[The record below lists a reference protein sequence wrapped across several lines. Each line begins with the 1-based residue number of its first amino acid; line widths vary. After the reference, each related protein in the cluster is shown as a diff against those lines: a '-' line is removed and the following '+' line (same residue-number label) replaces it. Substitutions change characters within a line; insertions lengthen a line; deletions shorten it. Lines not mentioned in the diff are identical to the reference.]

1 MGFLFTKKIKIII
14 MKGWIKSIR
23 QSKGLMFLAITDGQ
37 RDHQLTLREG
47 EYEIIGEIKVGASF
61 IADGYDSVTPR
72 GFDEFVV
79 SKLTIVGKSD
89 DEYPIQPKRHSSDFL
104 RTVPELRGRTKSV
117 QSTFKMR
124 HYLSQELHRFFCEKE
139 FIQYWTPVI
148 TQADCEG
155 AGETFEVKTDWL
167 DEKLTV
173 SAQLHGEVGMM
184 SLGQIYTFGPCFR
197 AEKSSTK
204 KHLSEFWMV
213 EPEMAFYSLEE
224 TIDLSEEMLK
234 SMLSGVLKYEDDFR
248 KLETD
253 TSHITSILDK
263 PWIKIKYQDVCEEF
277 KLKFGE
283 DISSD
288 IEKLLIDKYK
298 LPVFVTHWPKDL
310 KPFYMKKDD
319 KFAYCFD
326 LIFPEVGELIGGS
339 AREDDYDILKSEMI
353 KSGLDMDKMDWYL
366 KTRKWGS
373 VPHAGF
379 GLGFDRLV
387 TFVCKLQKIH
397 DSIPFPIS
405 Y

>member
-1 MGFLFTKKIKIII
+1 

-23 QSKGLMFLAITDGQ
+23 QSKGLMFIAITDGQ
-37 RDHQLTLREG
+37 KDHQLTLKEG
-47 EYEIIGEIKVGASF
+47 EYELTGELKVGASF
-61 IADGYDSVTPR
+61 ISEGQDSVTPR
-72 GFDEFVV
+72 GFAEFIV
-79 SKLTIVGKSD
+79 SKMTIVGVSD
-89 DEYPIQPKRHSSDFL
+89 DEYPIQPKKHSQDFL
-104 RTVPELRGRTKSV
+104 RTVPELRGRTKGV
-117 QSTFKMR
+117 QSTWKMR
-124 HYLSQELHRFFCEKE
+124 HYLSQEFHKFFSSKE

-155 AGETFEVKTDWL
+155 AGETFGVKTDWL

-173 SAQLHGEVGMM
+173 SGQLHGEVGMM
-184 SLGQIYTFGPCFR
+184 SLGHIYTFGPCFR
-197 AEKSSTK
+197 AEKSTTK
-204 KHLSEFWMV
+204 KHLSEFWMI

-234 SMLSGVLKYEDDFR
+234 SVLSGVLKYEEDFK

-253 TSHITSILDK
+253 TTHITSLLDK
-263 PWIKIKYQDVCEEF
+263 EWLRMRYEDVCIEF
-277 KLKFGE
+277 KVKYGE

-288 IEKLLIDKYK
+288 IEKKIMDKYK
-298 LPVFVTHWPKDL
+298 IPVYITHWPKEL
-310 KPFYMKKDD
+310 KPFYMKKDE
-319 KFAYCFD
+319 KFALCFD

-339 AREDDYDILKSEMI
+339 SREDSYEVLKSEME
-353 KSGLDMDKMDWYL
+353 KAGLDMEKMEWYL
-366 KTRKWGS
+366 RTRKWGS
-373 VPHAGF
+373 VPHSGF

>member
-1 MGFLFTKKIKIII
+1 

-23 QSKGLMFLAITDGQ
+23 SSKGIMFLSITDGQ
-37 RDHQLTLREG
+37 KDHQLTLKEG
-47 EYEIIGEIKVGASF
+47 EYKLTGELKVGASF
-61 IADGYDSVTPR
+61 ISEGYDSITPR
-72 GFDEFVV
+72 GFAEFVV
-79 SKLTIVGKSD
+79 SKITIVGPSD
-89 DEYPIQPKRHSSDFL
+89 DEYPIQPKKHSQDFL
-104 RTVPELRGRTKSV
+104 RTVPELRGRTKGV
-117 QSTFKMR
+117 QSTWKIR
-124 HYLSQELHRFFCEKE
+124 HYLSQEIHKFFSSKE
-139 FIQYWTPVI
+139 FIQYWSPVI

-155 AGETFEVKTDWL
+155 AGETFGVKSDWL

-197 AEKSSTK
+197 AEKSATK
-204 KHLSEFWMV
+204 KHLSEFWML

-224 TIDLSEEMLK
+224 TIDLSEEMIK
-234 SMLSGVLKYEDDFR
+234 SVLSGILKYDEDFK
-248 KLETD
+248 KLEID
-253 TSHITSILDK
+253 TTHITSIIDK
-263 PWIKIKYQDVCEEF
+263 EWLKMRYEDVCKEF
-277 KLKFGE
+277 KVKYGE

-288 IEKLLIDKYK
+288 IEKKIIDKYK
-298 LPVFVTHWPKDL
+298 VPIYITHWPKEL

-319 KFAYCFD
+319 KFALCFD

-339 AREDDYDILKSEMI
+339 SREDSYEILKSEME
-353 KSGLDMDKMDWYL
+353 KSGLDMEKMEWYL
-366 KTRKWGS
+366 RTRRWGS

>member
-1 MGFLFTKKIKIII
+1 

-23 QSKGLMFLAITDGQ
+23 QSKGLMFIAITDGQ
-37 RDHQLTLREG
+37 KDHQLTLKEG
-47 EYEIIGEIKVGASF
+47 EYELTGELKVGASF
-61 IADGYDSVTPR
+61 IAEGIDSVTPR
-72 GFDEFVV
+72 GFAEFVV
-79 SKLTIVGKSD
+79 SKMVIVGSSD
-89 DEYPIQPKRHSSDFL
+89 DEYPIQPKKHSQDFL
-104 RTVPELRGRTKSV
+104 RTVPELRGRTKGV
-117 QSTFKMR
+117 QSTWKMR
-124 HYLSQELHRFFCEKE
+124 HYLSQEIHKFFSSKE

-155 AGETFEVKTDWL
+155 AGETFGVKSDWL

-184 SLGQIYTFGPCFR
+184 SLGHIYTFGPCFR
-197 AEKSSTK
+197 AEKSATK
-204 KHLSEFWMV
+204 KHLSEFWML

-224 TIDLSEEMLK
+224 TIDFSEQMLK
-234 SMLSGVLKYEDDFR
+234 SVLSGVLKYEDDFK

-253 TSHITSILDK
+253 TTHITSIIDK
-263 PWIKIKYQDVCEEF
+263 EWLKMRYEDVCKEF
-277 KLKFGE
+277 KVKYGE

-288 IEKLLIDKYK
+288 IEKKIVDKYK
-298 LPVFVTHWPKDL
+298 VPVYITHWPKEL
-310 KPFYMKKDD
+310 KPFYMKKDE
-319 KFAYCFD
+319 KFALCFD

-339 AREDDYDILKSEMI
+339 SREDSYEVLKSEME
-353 KSGLDMDKMDWYL
+353 KSGLDMEKMEWYL
-366 KTRKWGS
+366 RTRKWGS
-373 VPHAGF
+373 VPHSGF

>member
-1 MGFLFTKKIKIII
+1 

-23 QSKGLMFLAITDGQ
+23 QSKGIIFLAITDGQ
-37 RDHQLTLREG
+37 RDHQLTLKEG
-47 EYEIIGEIKVGASF
+47 EYQIFGELKVGASF
-61 IADGYDSVTPR
+61 ISEGYESLTPR

-79 SKLTIVGKSD
+79 SKITIVGKSD
-89 DEYPIQPKRHSSDFL
+89 DEYPIQPKKHSSDFL
-104 RTVPELRGRTKSV
+104 RTVPELRGRTKYL

-124 HYLSQELHRFFCEKE
+124 HYLSQELHKFFSEKG

-155 AGETFEVKTDWL
+155 AGETFDVKTDWL
-167 DEKLTV
+167 EEKLTV

-184 SLGQIYTFGPCFR
+184 ALGKIYTFGPCFR

-234 SMLSGVLKYEDDFR
+234 SMLGGILKYEEDF
-248 KLETD
+248 KKIETD

-263 PWIKIKYQDVCEEF
+263 SWIRIKYEDVCEDF
-277 KLKFGE
+277 GLKFGE

-298 LPVFVTHWPKDL
+298 LPVYVTHWPKDL

-339 AREDDYDILKSEMI
+339 SREDDYDTLKSEMI
-353 KSGLDMDKMDWYL
+353 KSELDMDKMDWYL
-366 KTRKWGS
+366 RTRQWGS

>member
-1 MGFLFTKKIKIII
+1 

-37 RDHQLTLREG
+37 RDHQLTLKEG
-47 EYEIIGEIKVGASF
+47 EYEIIGELKVGASF
-61 IADGYDSVTPR
+61 ISEGYESVTPR

-79 SKLTIVGKSD
+79 SKITIVGKSD

-104 RTVPELRGRTKSV
+104 RTVPELRGRTKSL

-124 HYLSQELHRFFCEKE
+124 HYLSQELHKFFSEKG

-155 AGETFEVKTDWL
+155 AGETFGVKTDWL
-167 DEKLTV
+167 EEKLTV

-184 SLGQIYTFGPCFR
+184 ALGQIYTFGPCFR

-234 SMLSGVLKYEDDFR
+234 SMLSGILKYEDDFR
-248 KLETD
+248 KIETD

-263 PWIKIKYQDVCEEF
+263 SWVRIKYEDVCLDF
-277 KLKFGE
+277 GLKFGE

-298 LPVFVTHWPKDL
+298 LPVYVTHWPKDL

-339 AREDDYDILKSEMI
+339 SREDDYDILKSEMI

-366 KTRKWGS
+366 RTRKWGS

>member
-1 MGFLFTKKIKIII
+1 MGFFITKKLKIKI

-23 QSKGLMFLAITDGQ
+23 QSKGIIFLSITDGQ
-37 RDHQLTLREG
+37 RDHQLTLKEG
-47 EYEIIGEIKVGASF
+47 EYQIFGELKVGASF
-61 IADGYDSVTPR
+61 ISEGYESVTPR

-79 SKLTIVGKSD
+79 SKITIVGKSD
-89 DEYPIQPKRHSSDFL
+89 DEYPIQPKKHSSDFL
-104 RTVPELRGRTKSV
+104 RTVPELRGRTKYL

-124 HYLSQELHRFFCEKE
+124 HYLSQELHNFFTEKG

-155 AGETFEVKTDWL
+155 AGETFDVKTDWL
-167 DEKLTV
+167 EEKLTV

-184 SLGQIYTFGPCFR
+184 ALGQIYTFGPCFR

-234 SMLSGVLKYEDDFR
+234 SMLGGILKYEDDF
-248 KLETD
+248 KKIETD

-263 PWIKIKYQDVCEEF
+263 SWIRIKYEDVCEDF
-277 KLKFGE
+277 GLKFGE

-298 LPVFVTHWPKDL
+298 LPVYVTHWPKDL

-339 AREDDYDILKSEMI
+339 SREDDYDTLKSEMI
-353 KSGLDMDKMDWYL
+353 KSGLDMEKMDWYL
-366 KTRKWGS
+366 RTRQWGS

>member
-1 MGFLFTKKIKIII
+1 MGFLFTKKIKII

-79 SKLTIVGKSD
+79 SKLIIVGKSD

-139 FIQYWTPVI
+139 FIQYWAPVI

-263 PWIKIKYQDVCEEF
+263 SWVRIKYEDVCLDF
-277 KLKFGE
+277 GLKFGE

-298 LPVFVTHWPKDL
+298 LPVYVTHWPKDL

-339 AREDDYDILKSEMI
+339 SREDDYDILKSGMI